1 MTTSIDDDLDRS
13 RSMTISIDIDRA
25 ALRRESRVGTSAR
38 LVSARRAVGAMG
50 RDGDADDDVTA
61 RGGAEDD
68 GGGAAA
74 AAAAARARAAAATS
88 CVRCRAARAVT
99 YRYAD
104 GVKACAACAAP
115 PVRGGGAQGERWRA
129 RRLCEACVG
138 GDPALAEWFCAQDE
152 VGENA
157 RAGHG

>member
-1 MTTSIDDDLDRS
+1 
-13 RSMTISIDIDRA
+13 MTISIDIDRA

-50 RDGDADDDVTA
+50 RDGDADDVTA
-61 RGGAEDD
+61 RGGEADD
-68 GGGAAA
+68 GGGGGGGG
-74 AAAAARARAAAATS
+74 AARARAAAATS
-88 CVRCRAARAVT
+88 CARCRAARAVT

>member
-1 MTTSIDDDLDRS
+1 MTTSID
-13 RSMTISIDIDRA
+13 IVRA

-61 RGGAEDD
+61 RGGEEDD

-74 AAAAARARAAAATS
+74 AAAARATGRAAAATS
-88 CVRCRAARAVT
+88 CARCRAARAVT

>member
-1 MTTSIDDDLDRS
+1 
-13 RSMTISIDIDRA
+13 MTISIDIDRA

-61 RGGAEDD
+61 RGGEADD
-68 GGGAAA
+68 GGCGGGGGGGAA
-74 AAAAARARAAAATS
+74 ARAAAATS
-88 CVRCRAARAVT
+88 CARCRAARAVT

>member
-1 MTTSIDDDLDRS
+1 
-13 RSMTISIDIDRA
+13 MTISIDIDRA

-50 RDGDADDDVTA
+50 RDGDADDVTA
-61 RGGAEDD
+61 RDGAEDD
-68 GGGAAA
+68 GGGGGGGG
-74 AAAAARARAAAATS
+74 AARATGRAAAATS

-152 VGENA
+152 VGEKA